1 MFIYIFHKNDFYWI
15 EFILLKI
22 KKLLIITNNAD
33 TLLSNSVSWK
43 FVQKANGQAVLV
55 LALGEN
61 GKLWFLLISLLVHHR
76 NSHITL
82 RSLLSRA
89 KLKNNVNIIFNQQ
102 CRAKFASWTGWD
114 EVKYNYEPNYVLYLF
129 VLFWYYCICI
139 LSRTSCTEVLVA

>member
-1 MFIYIFHKNDFYWI
+1 MYWI
-15 EFILLKI
+15 ELILLKV

-33 TLLSNSVSWK
+33 TLLSNSVSRK
-43 FVQKANGQAVLV
+43 FVQKANGQAVQV

-61 GKLWFLLISLLVHHR
+61 RESLLVHHR

-82 RSLLSRA
+82 LSLLSRA
-89 KLKNNVNIIFNQQ
+89 KSKNNVNIIFNQQ

-114 EVKYNYEPNYVLYLF
+114 EVRYNYEPNYVLYLF

-139 LSRTSCTEVLVA
+139 LSRTCCTEVLVV

>member
-1 MFIYIFHKNDFYWI
+1 MYWI
-15 EFILLKI
+15 ELILLKV

-33 TLLSNSVSWK
+33 TLLSNSVSRK
-43 FVQKANGQAVLV
+43 FVQKANGQAVQV

-61 GKLWFLLISLLVHHR
+61 GESPLVHHR

-82 RSLLSRA
+82 LSLLSRA
-89 KLKNNVNIIFNQQ
+89 KSKNNVNIIFNQQ

-114 EVKYNYEPNYVLYLF
+114 EVRYNYEPNYVLYLF

-139 LSRTSCTEVLVA
+139 LSRTCCTEVLVV

>member
-1 MFIYIFHKNDFYWI
+1 MYWI
-15 EFILLKI
+15 ELILLKV

-33 TLLSNSVSWK
+33 TLLSNSVSRK
-43 FVQKANGQAVLV
+43 FVQKANGQAVQV

-61 GKLWFLLISLLVHHR
+61 GESLLVHHR

-82 RSLLSRA
+82 LSLLSRA
-89 KLKNNVNIIFNQQ
+89 KSKNNVNIIFNQQ

-114 EVKYNYEPNYVLYLF
+114 EVRCNYEPNYVLYLF

-139 LSRTSCTEVLVA
+139 LSRTCCTEVLVV